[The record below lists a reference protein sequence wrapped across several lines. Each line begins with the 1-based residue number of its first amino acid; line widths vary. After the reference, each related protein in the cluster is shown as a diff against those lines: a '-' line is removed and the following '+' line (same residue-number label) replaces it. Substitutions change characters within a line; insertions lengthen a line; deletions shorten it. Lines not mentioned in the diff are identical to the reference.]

1 MAPRPPPS
9 RLLIF
14 QRRKCFLYFFSRQ
27 NIDNGLNAS
36 FLLLCV
42 CGGRASERAC
52 CRGGPVCRDAP
63 PNPHLRPNKA
73 RRPPLAGSMPRL
85 GSHSL
90 LLPLSLF
97 KNLLLFSG
105 SLGDAGRWEPRPSRP
120 AVTGPLLCARS
131 PAGHTGP
138 PSSDSRRVDQPAQP
152 AKELAAKSHHAS
164 SSPALTPRIC
174 PLVSRA
180 SCGLNKCKLK
190 QLQQVSLERGR
201 HDGMHLLLRHLG
213 S

>member
-1 MAPRPPPS
+1 MGLMRVS
-9 RLLIF
+9 
-14 QRRKCFLYFFSRQ
+14 CF
-27 NIDNGLNAS
+27 
-36 FLLLCV
+36 CV
-42 CGGRASERAC
+42 CVESERASERAAEAALSA
-52 CRGGPVCRDAP
+52 GMP
-63 PNPHLRPNKA
+63 PQAPHLRPNKA

-138 PSSDSRRVDQPAQP
+138 PSSDSRRVDQPAQR

-180 SCGLNKCKLK
+180 SCGTCLNKCKVK